1 MKNSEFNADDRIDV
15 KILEHSIHFLIGD
28 IDEVTIGE
36 CIRWITYENLD
47 TKPRTLTLYVN
58 SPGGDLYQAFA
69 LIDVMRNSTH
79 PIRTIGIGLVMSA
92 GFLIFAAG
100 TKGQRF
106 AAKNTSF
113 MCHQFSESSE
123 GKFHDVKAAI
133 KESERL
139 NSRMLDVLKDATG
152 QTASVVKKKLLP
164 PSDVYLSA
172 EETIEIGA
180 ADHLI

>member
-1 MKNSEFNADDRIDV
+1 MKHSEFNADDRIDV
-15 KILEHSIHFLIGD
+15 KVLEHSIHFLNGE
-28 IDEVTIGE
+28 IDEISVGE
-36 CIRWITYENLD
+36 CIRWLTYENLD
-47 TKPRTLTLYVN
+47 PKPRTLTLYVN

-69 LIDVMRNSTH
+69 LIDMMRNSKH
-79 PIRTIGIGLVMSA
+79 PIQTVGIGLVMSA

-100 TKGQRF
+100 TKGMRY

-123 GKFHDVKAAI
+123 GKYHDVKAAI

-139 NSRMLDVLKDATG
+139 NSRMLDILKESTG
-152 QTASVVKKKLLP
+152 QTAAVVKKKLLP

-172 EETIEIGA
+172 QETIDIGA
-180 ADHLI
+180 ADHLL